1 MCLYTYSLLYSTDI
15 IYAMF
20 VPETQLN
27 KFILD
32 SNLVSKTDLDKA
44 TKEAEEKGIKAA
56 EVLVNNGKIT
66 EDNLRRMQ
74 AYVLGIPF
82 VDLKS
87 RKIPFDTLSMIPEP
101 VARNHNIIGFK
112 KTDDSLEVAMLDVD
126 DLSAIDFV
134 KKKVKLKILPRL
146 TDAESIKSAII
157 QYQKSLKAEFGDIIQ
172 KESATLKTIAEDTG
186 GGSSEEDLKKIA
198 ENLPVIRIVD
208 TLLKHAIIQD
218 ASDIHIEPMEAE
230 LLVRYRIDGL
240 LHDAMILPKHA
251 ESSIT
256 ARIKVLSNL
265 KLDEKRLPQDGRF
278 KVDMN
283 NEKVSFRVSILPT
296 YYGEKTVM
304 RLLRENVSGFTLEH
318 LGFHGEG
325 LDRIHHATNQTTGMI
340 LTTGPTGSGKTTTL
354 YTILD
359 ILNKPDVNI
368 STIEDPV
375 EYQMKRINQTQV
387 NPDIGFTFASGL
399 RTLVRQDP
407 DIIMVGEIRDNE
419 TASLAVNASLTG
431 HLVLSTLHTNS
442 SAGAIPRL
450 MDMKIE
456 SFLLVSTIN
465 IVIAQRLVRRL
476 SDTKEKYFLSKAE
489 LANLEKVVDLKR
501 VLEVLKAEKVV
512 KPNDTWDKINFW
524 KAIPGKEDDGYKS
537 RIGIHE
543 VLKVSPT
550 IKDLI
555 MKGATA
561 GQIEDQ
567 AKKEGMLTMI
577 EDGIFKSVQ
586 GQTTIEEVLRVISE

>member
-1 MCLYTYSLLYSTDI
+1 MLMED
-15 IYAMF
+15 
-20 VPETQLN
+20 TQLN

-32 SNLVSKTDLDKA
+32 ANLVSKADLESAK
-44 TKEAEEKGIKAA
+44 KEADKKGVRIG
-56 EVLVNNGKIT
+56 EILVSSGKIT

-87 RKIPFDTLSMIPEP
+87 IKIPFETLSLIPEP
-101 VARNHNIIGFK
+101 VARTHNVVAFK
-112 KTDDSLEVAMLDVD
+112 KDDKNLEVAMLDVD
-126 DLSAIDFV
+126 DLSAIDFI
-134 KKKVKLKILPRL
+134 KKKVNLKILPRL
-146 TDAESIKSAII
+146 TDTESMKNAII

-172 KESATLKTIAEDTG
+172 KESETLRTIAEEAGEAT
-186 GGSSEEDLKKIA
+186 SEEDLKKIA
-198 ENLPVIRIVD
+198 EDLPVVRIVD
-208 TLLKHAIIQD
+208 TLLKHAILQD
-218 ASDIHIEPMEAE
+218 ASDIHIEPMDSQ

-240 LHDAMILPKHA
+240 LHDAMVLPKNA
-251 ESSIT
+251 EASIT
-256 ARIKVLSNL
+256 ARIKVLSSL

-278 KVDMN
+278 KIEMN

-304 RLLRENVSGFTLEH
+304 RLLRENVSGFTLEY

-325 LDRIHHATNQTTGMI
+325 LEKIYGATKLATGMI

-359 ILNKPDVNI
+359 ILNTPDVNI

-375 EYQMKRINQTQV
+375 EYQMKRINQSQV
-387 NPDIGFTFASGL
+387 KPEIGFTFSSGL

-419 TASLAVNASLTG
+419 TAALAVNAALTG

-442 SAGAIPRL
+442 AAGAIPRL
-450 MDMKIE
+450 LDMKIE
-456 SFLLVSTIN
+456 SFLLVSTISV
-465 IVIAQRLVRRL
+465 IVAQRLVRKL
-476 SDTKEKYFLSKAE
+476 SNKKEKYFLSKDEIEA
-489 LANLEKVVDLKR
+489 LKKTVNLDTVLKH
-501 VLEVLKAEKVV
+501 LKAEKVI
-512 KPNDTWDKINFW
+512 KDIDNWEKIPFW
-524 KAIPGKEDDGYKS
+524 KPIASKDDDGYKS

-543 VLKVSPT
+543 VLKVTES

-555 MKGATA
+555 IKGATTSE
-561 GQIEDQ
+561 IEAQ
-567 AKKEGMLTMI
+567 AKKEGMLTML
-577 EDGIFKSVQ
+577 EDGIFKAIQ
-586 GQTTIEEVLRVISE
+586 GQTTIEEVLRVVSE